1 VFGQSDLALLAVLSN
16 RFQSS
21 CAAGG
26 GAPAATWRG
35 EKRSYSRAAMADPA
49 LQMMK
54 DKATAAP
61 PFSTDSRSPSF
72 CGLVVAVLGS
82 ARIFDASEKSANVQQ
97 QPDPR
102 RSPVVRTTRRR
113 SAPRSSRNTVNF

>member
-1 VFGQSDLALLAVLSN
+1 MTARCVEE
-16 RFQSS
+16 
-21 CAAGG
+21 
-26 GAPAATWRG
+26 AATWRG
-35 EKRSYSRAAMADPA
+35 EKRSPSRAAMADPA

-61 PFSTDSRSPSF
+61 PFSTDSRWTSF
-72 CGLVVAVLGS
+72 YGLAVAVLGT
-82 ARIFDASEKSANVQQ
+82 ARMFDASEKSANVQQ
-97 QPDPR
+97 QPDPSRNALR